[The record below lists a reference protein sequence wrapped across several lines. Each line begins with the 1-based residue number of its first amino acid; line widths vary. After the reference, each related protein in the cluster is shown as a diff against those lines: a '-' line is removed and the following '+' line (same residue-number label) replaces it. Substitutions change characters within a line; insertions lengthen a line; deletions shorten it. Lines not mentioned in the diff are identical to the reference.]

1 MSQVGRGYDIN
12 KTFIIEPLFVT
23 GDTPSVTACTAVYTN
38 KILSCSGD
46 TQIFLEDGVITFDGN
61 LYTNDNL
68 SASTINASTY
78 LSGGTNIFDIIS
90 LKNITG
96 GTFDD
101 ITDTLTLFKQDNTTV
116 SVTGFTDYYTTGA
129 TLIGN
134 TVYFDRNDALSAY
147 TLSLSA
153 FSTVDIYVTGVT
165 FNNNQLIITRN
176 DNIGVNTFIN
186 NFTGLTVN
194 GILSANTVNSENYF
208 SGGTN
213 LSTII
218 NEVNLTGGTFNK
230 NLGTLTLNKT
240 NGSIQITGFTD
251 FYITGVTY
259 NNNNVLT
266 FTNNNGQ
273 SLSVLFNIF
282 SGLTV
287 DGISNLNGIIN
298 SINLSG
304 STDRFVE
311 VSSGGTFSANK
322 VIIDGYISSGTTV
335 ANNLENDSN
344 WDINGFYNGPSITG
358 TFQGQK
364 YYDINYFYEA
374 INDNVFIRLIRG

>member
-1 MSQVGRGYDIN
+1 MSHVGRGYDIN
-12 KTFIIEPLFVT
+12 QTFIIEPLLVT
-23 GDTPSVTACTAVYTN
+23 GDTPIVSACTAVYTN
-38 KILSCSGD
+38 AISSCSGD
-46 TQIFLEDGVITFDGN
+46 TQIFLGNGLITFDGN
-61 LYTNDNL
+61 LYTNDDL
-68 SASTINASTY
+68 SANTINASTY
-78 LSGGTNIFDIIS
+78 YSGGTNLFDIIS
-90 LKNITG
+90 LNNITG
-96 GTFDD
+96 GTFNSVS
-101 ITDTLTLFKQDNTTV
+101 DTLTLFKQDNTTV
-116 SVTGFTDYYTTGA
+116 NVTGFTDYYTTGA

-134 TVYFDRNDALSAY
+134 TVYFDRNDELSAY

-153 FSTVDIYVTGVT
+153 FSTGDIYVTGVT
-165 FNNNQLIITRN
+165 FNDNQLIITRN
-176 DNIGVNTFIN
+176 DNVSVNTFIN
-186 NFTGLTVN
+186 TFTGLTVS
-194 GILSANTVNSENYF
+194 GILSANTINANNYF

-218 NEVNLTGGTFNK
+218 NSVNLTGGTFDK

-251 FYITGVTY
+251 FFITGVTY

-282 SGLTV
+282 SGVTV
-287 DGISNLNGIIN
+287 NGVSNLNGTIN
-298 SINLSG
+298 SNNLSG

-322 VIIDGYISSGTTV
+322 VIIDAYISSGTTV

-344 WDINGFYNGPSITG
+344 WDINGFYIGPSITG

-374 INDNVFIRLIRG
+374 INDNLFIRLIRG